1 MKLNG
6 SKSYQ
11 LILVSQFL
19 ARWNLKKA
27 TGEKPS
33 GSSLDLGVFFF
44 FSDLNCTPS
53 YTLNMKVAGSMVL
66 IYKQFKV

>member
-6 SKSYQ
+6 RKSYQ

-19 ARWNLKKA
+19 ARWNLEKA

-33 GSSLDLGVFFF
+33 GSSLDMGVFF